1 MSLIGPSFSAK
12 TFIENLR
19 SPLGFLI
26 LVSVAMPIAMSGW
39 LALLNNFV
47 VEKANFTGSEIGW
60 LHTVREIP
68 GFLTF
73 TIVFILF
80 FVREQRLIIFSLM
93 TLGFSVALV
102 GHFPFF
108 SGLMITTLISS
119 IGFHYFEAA
128 QQTLQLQWLDK
139 KKAPQILGWLLASSS
154 LASLIT
160 FGFVAMM
167 YSYFE
172 PTYQQVYYICGMIT
186 VLLAMFAF
194 FFWPKFPTSK
204 QPKQRIVI
212 KKAYW
217 LYYVL
222 QFVCGARRQIF
233 SVFAAFMLVEKFGLE
248 VHQVS
253 WLLLLNFSINILFGP
268 FVGWL
273 IGRIGEKWTLITEY
287 SGLTLVFF
295 SYSLIYFLDFPAWV
309 AAALYIIDHL
319 FYAMMIAQ
327 KTYLQKIALSEDLAP
342 TTAVAFTIN
351 HIAAVFLPVVLGYV
365 WIISPPLVFIL
376 ATFLALSSLILSFA
390 IPENPSPGYET
401 IFSRKY
407 GI

>member
-1 MSLIGPSFSAK
+1 MLEFSSSYLK
-12 TFIENLR
+12 TIFKEYLR
-19 SPLGFLI
+19 TPVGFLI
-26 LVSVAMPIAMSGW
+26 LVSIAMPIAMSGW

-47 VEKANFTGSEIGW
+47 IERANFSGAEIGW

-68 GFLTF
+68 GFLTLS
-73 TIVFILF
+73 IVFVLPFI
-80 FVREQRLIIFSLM
+80 REQRLIILSLI
-93 TLGFSVALV
+93 TLGGAVAVV
-102 GHFPFF
+102 GYYPIFT
-108 SGLMITTLISS
+108 GLMITTLVSS

-128 QQTLQLQWLDK
+128 QQTLQLQWLNK
-139 KKAPQILGWLLASSS
+139 KKAPQILGWLLAASSG
-154 LASLIT
+154 ASLLT
-160 FGFVAMM
+160 FGTIAIIYSHFDFTYKQM
-167 YSYFE
+167 YIY
-172 PTYQQVYYICGMIT
+172 CGSIT
-186 VLLAMFAF
+186 IFLAVIAF
-194 FFWPKFPTSK
+194 IFWPKYPTQK
-204 QPKQRIVI
+204 QITKKVII

-222 QFVCGARRQIF
+222 QFICGARRQIF

-253 WLLLLNFSINILFGP
+253 WLLLLNFSVNLIFAP

-287 SGLTLVFF
+287 SGLSIVFF
-295 SYSLIYFLDFPAWV
+295 AYSLIYFLDWPAWV

-327 KTYLQKIALSEDLAP
+327 KTYLQKIALKEDLAS

-376 ATFLALSSLILSFA
+376 ATFLALSSLLISFA
-390 IPENPSPGYET
+390 VPENPFPGNET
-401 IFSRKY
+401 IFSKT
-407 GI
+407 

>member
-1 MSLIGPSFSAK
+1 MLEFSSSFLK
-12 TFIENLR
+12 TIFKEYLR
-19 SPLGFLI
+19 TPVGFLI
-26 LVSVAMPIAMSGW
+26 LVSIAMPIAMSGW

-47 VEKANFTGSEIGW
+47 IERANFSGAEIGW

-68 GFLTF
+68 GFLTLS
-73 TIVFILF
+73 IVFVLPFI
-80 FVREQRLIIFSLM
+80 REQRLIILSLI
-93 TLGFSVALV
+93 TLGGAVAMV
-102 GHFPFF
+102 GYYPIFT
-108 SGLMITTLISS
+108 GLMITTLVSS

-139 KKAPQILGWLLASSS
+139 KKAPQILGWLLAASSG
-154 LASLIT
+154 ASLLT
-160 FGFVAMM
+160 FGTIAIIYSHFDFTYKQM
-167 YSYFE
+167 YIY
-172 PTYQQVYYICGMIT
+172 CGSIT
-186 VLLAMFAF
+186 IFLAVIAF
-194 FFWPKFPTSK
+194 IFWPKYPTQK
-204 QPKQRIVI
+204 QITKKVII

-222 QFVCGARRQIF
+222 QFICGARRQIF

-253 WLLLLNFSINILFGP
+253 WLLLLNFSVNLIFAP

-287 SGLTLVFF
+287 SGLSIVFF
-295 SYSLIYFLDFPAWV
+295 AYSLIYFLDWPAWV

-327 KTYLQKIALSEDLAP
+327 KTYLQKIALKEDLAS

-376 ATFLALSSLILSFA
+376 ATFLALSSLLISFA
-390 IPENPSPGYET
+390 VPENPFPGNET
-401 IFSRKY
+401 IFSKT
-407 GI
+407 

>member
-1 MSLIGPSFSAK
+1 MLDFSSSFLK
-12 TFIENLR
+12 TIFKEYLR
-19 SPLGFLI
+19 TPVGFLI
-26 LVSVAMPIAMSGW
+26 LVSIAMPIAMSGW

-47 VEKANFTGSEIGW
+47 IEKANFSGAEIGW

-68 GFLTF
+68 GFLTLS
-73 TIVFILF
+73 IVFVLPFI
-80 FVREQRLIIFSLM
+80 REQRLIILSLI
-93 TLGFSVALV
+93 TLGGAVAMV
-102 GHFPFF
+102 GYYPIFT
-108 SGLMITTLISS
+108 GLMITTLVSS

-139 KKAPQILGWLLASSS
+139 KKAPQILGWLLAASSG
-154 LASLIT
+154 ASLLT
-160 FGFVAMM
+160 FGTIAIIYSHFDVTYKQM
-167 YSYFE
+167 YIY
-172 PTYQQVYYICGMIT
+172 CGSIT
-186 VLLAMFAF
+186 IFLAVIAF
-194 FFWPKFPTSK
+194 IFWPKYPTAK
-204 QPKQRIVI
+204 QLTKKVII

-222 QFVCGARRQIF
+222 QFICGARRQIF

-253 WLLLLNFSINILFGP
+253 WLLLLNFSINLLFAP

-287 SGLTLVFF
+287 SGLSIVFF
-295 SYSLIYFLDFPAWV
+295 AYSLIYFLDWPAWV

-327 KTYLQKIALSEDLAP
+327 KTYLQKIALKEDLAS

-376 ATFLALSSLILSFA
+376 ATFLALSSLLISFA
-390 IPENPSPGYET
+390 VPENPTPGNET
-401 IFSRKY
+401 IFSKT
-407 GI
+407 

>member
-1 MSLIGPSFSAK
+1 MLKFSSSYLK
-12 TFIENLR
+12 IIFREYLR
-19 SPLGFLI
+19 TPVGFLI
-26 LVSVAMPIAMSGW
+26 LVSIAMPIAMSGW

-47 VEKANFTGSEIGW
+47 VERANFSGSEIGW

-68 GFLTF
+68 GFLTLS
-73 TIVFILF
+73 IVFVLPFI
-80 FVREQRLIIFSLM
+80 REQRLIILSLI
-93 TLGFSVALV
+93 TLGGAVAMV
-102 GHFPFF
+102 GYYPIFT
-108 SGLMITTLISS
+108 GLMITTLVSS

-139 KKAPQILGWLLASSS
+139 KKAPQMLGWLLAASSG
-154 LASLIT
+154 ASLLT
-160 FGFVAMM
+160 FGAIAII
-167 YSYFE
+167 YSHFE
-172 PTYQQVYYICGMIT
+172 VTYKQLYIYCGSIT
-186 VLLAMFAF
+186 IFLAMIAF
-194 FFWPKFPTSK
+194 IFWPKYPTAK
-204 QPKQRIVI
+204 QTTKKVII

-222 QFVCGARRQIF
+222 QFICGARRQIF

-253 WLLLLNFSINILFGP
+253 WLLLLNFSINLIFAP

-287 SGLTLVFF
+287 SGLSIVFF
-295 SYSLIYFLDFPAWV
+295 AYSLIYFLDWPAWV

-327 KTYLQKIALSEDLAP
+327 KTYLQKIALKEDLAS

-376 ATFLALSSLILSFA
+376 ATSLALSSLLISFA
-390 IPENPSPGYET
+390 VPENPFPGNET
-401 IFSRKY
+401 IFCKT
-407 GI
+407 

>member
-1 MSLIGPSFSAK
+1 MLEYSSSYLK
-12 TFIENLR
+12 TIFKEYLR
-19 SPLGFLI
+19 TPVGFLI
-26 LVSVAMPIAMSGW
+26 LVSIAMPIAMSGW

-47 VEKANFTGSEIGW
+47 IERANFSGAEIGW

-68 GFLTF
+68 GFLTLS
-73 TIVFILF
+73 IVFVLPFI
-80 FVREQRLIIFSLM
+80 REQRLIILSLI
-93 TLGFSVALV
+93 TLGGAVAMV
-102 GHFPFF
+102 GYYPIFT
-108 SGLMITTLISS
+108 GLMITTLVSS

-139 KKAPQILGWLLASSS
+139 KKAPQILGWLLAASSGASLLTFGTIAIMYSHFDFTYKQMYIYCGSITIS
-154 LASLIT
+154 LAVI
-160 FGFVAMM
+160 
-167 YSYFE
+167 
-172 PTYQQVYYICGMIT
+172 
-186 VLLAMFAF
+186 AF
-194 FFWPKFPTSK
+194 IFWPKYPTQK
-204 QPKQRIVI
+204 QITKKVVI

-222 QFVCGARRQIF
+222 QFICGARRQIF

-248 VHQVS
+248 IHQVS
-253 WLLLLNFSINILFGP
+253 WLLLLNFSVNLIFAP

-287 SGLTLVFF
+287 SGLSIVFF
-295 SYSLIYFLDFPAWV
+295 AYSLIYFLDWPAWV

-327 KTYLQKIALSEDLAP
+327 KTYLQKIALKEDLAS

-376 ATFLALSSLILSFA
+376 ATFLALSSLLISFA
-390 IPENPSPGYET
+390 VPENPFPGNET
-401 IFSRKY
+401 IFSKT
-407 GI
+407 

>member
-12 TFIENLR
+12 TFRENLH

-160 FGFVAMM
+160 FGFVAVM

-186 VLLAMFAF
+186 VLLATFAF
-194 FFWPKFPTSK
+194 LFWPKFPTSK

-253 WLLLLNFSINILFGP
+253 WLLLLNFSISILFGP

-390 IPENPSPGYET
+390 IPKNPSPGYET

>member
-1 MSLIGPSFSAK
+1 MLDFSSSFLK
-12 TFIENLR
+12 TIFKEYLR
-19 SPLGFLI
+19 TPVGFLI
-26 LVSVAMPIAMSGW
+26 LVSIAMPIAMSGW

-47 VEKANFTGSEIGW
+47 IEKANFSGAEIGW

-68 GFLTF
+68 GFLTLS
-73 TIVFILF
+73 IVFVLPFI
-80 FVREQRLIIFSLM
+80 REQRLIILSLI
-93 TLGFSVALV
+93 TLGGAVAMV
-102 GHFPFF
+102 GYYPIFT
-108 SGLMITTLISS
+108 GLMITTLISS

-139 KKAPQILGWLLASSS
+139 KKAPQILGWLLAASSG
-154 LASLIT
+154 ASLLT
-160 FGFVAMM
+160 FGIIAIIYSHFDVTYKQM
-167 YSYFE
+167 YIY
-172 PTYQQVYYICGMIT
+172 CGSIT
-186 VLLAMFAF
+186 IFLAVIAF
-194 FFWPKFPTSK
+194 IFWPKYPTAK
-204 QPKQRIVI
+204 QLTKKVII

-222 QFVCGARRQIF
+222 QFICGARRQIF

-253 WLLLLNFSINILFGP
+253 WLLLLNFSINLIFAP

-287 SGLTLVFF
+287 SGLSIVFF
-295 SYSLIYFLDFPAWV
+295 AYSLIYFLDWPAWV

-327 KTYLQKIALSEDLAP
+327 KTYLQKIALKEDLAS

-376 ATFLALSSLILSFA
+376 ATFLALSSLLISFA
-390 IPENPSPGYET
+390 VPENPTPGNET
-401 IFSRKY
+401 IFSKT
-407 GI
+407 

>member
-1 MSLIGPSFSAK
+1 MLEFSSSFLK
-12 TFIENLR
+12 TIFKEYLR
-19 SPLGFLI
+19 TPVGFLI
-26 LVSVAMPIAMSGW
+26 LVSIAMPIAMSGW

-47 VEKANFTGSEIGW
+47 VERANFSGAEIGW

-68 GFLTF
+68 GFLTLS
-73 TIVFILF
+73 IVFVLPFI
-80 FVREQRLIIFSLM
+80 REQRLIILSLI
-93 TLGFSVALV
+93 TLGGAVAMV
-102 GHFPFF
+102 GYYPIFT
-108 SGLMITTLISS
+108 GLMITTLVSS

-139 KKAPQILGWLLASSS
+139 KKAPQILGWLLAASSG
-154 LASLIT
+154 ASLLT
-160 FGFVAMM
+160 FGTIAIIYSHFDFTYKQM
-167 YSYFE
+167 YIY
-172 PTYQQVYYICGMIT
+172 CGSIT
-186 VLLAMFAF
+186 IFLAVIAF
-194 FFWPKFPTSK
+194 IFWPKYPTQK
-204 QPKQRIVI
+204 QITKKVII

-222 QFVCGARRQIF
+222 QFICGARRQIF

-253 WLLLLNFSINILFGP
+253 WLLLLNFSVNLIFAP

-287 SGLTLVFF
+287 SGLSIVFF
-295 SYSLIYFLDFPAWV
+295 AYSLIYFLDWPAWV

-327 KTYLQKIALSEDLAP
+327 KTYLQKIALKEDLAS

-351 HIAAVFLPVVLGYV
+351 HIAAVFLPVILGYV

-376 ATFLALSSLILSFA
+376 ATFLALSSLLISFA
-390 IPENPSPGYET
+390 VPENPFPGNET
-401 IFSRKY
+401 IFSKT
-407 GI
+407 

>member
-1 MSLIGPSFSAK
+1 MLDFSSSFLK
-12 TFIENLR
+12 TIFKEYLR
-19 SPLGFLI
+19 TPVGFLI
-26 LVSVAMPIAMSGW
+26 LVSIAMPIAMSGW

-47 VEKANFTGSEIGW
+47 IEKANFSGAEIGW

-68 GFLTF
+68 GFLTLS
-73 TIVFILF
+73 IVFVLPFI
-80 FVREQRLIIFSLM
+80 REQRLIILSLI
-93 TLGFSVALV
+93 TLGGAVAMV
-102 GHFPFF
+102 GYYPIFT
-108 SGLMITTLISS
+108 GLMITTLVSS

-139 KKAPQILGWLLASSS
+139 KKAPQILGWLLAASSG
-154 LASLIT
+154 ASLLT
-160 FGFVAMM
+160 FGIIAIIYSHFDVTYKQM
-167 YSYFE
+167 YIY
-172 PTYQQVYYICGMIT
+172 CGSIT
-186 VLLAMFAF
+186 IFLAVIAF
-194 FFWPKFPTSK
+194 IFWPKYPTAK
-204 QPKQRIVI
+204 QLTKKVII

-222 QFVCGARRQIF
+222 QFICGARRQIF

-253 WLLLLNFSINILFGP
+253 WLLLLNFSINLIFAP

-287 SGLTLVFF
+287 SGLSIVFF
-295 SYSLIYFLDFPAWV
+295 AYSLIYFLDWPAWV

-327 KTYLQKIALSEDLAP
+327 KTYLQKIALKEDLAS

-376 ATFLALSSLILSFA
+376 ATFLALSSLLISFA
-390 IPENPSPGYET
+390 VPENPTPGNET
-401 IFSRKY
+401 IFSKT
-407 GI
+407 

>member
-1 MSLIGPSFSAK
+1 MLDFSSSFLK
-12 TFIENLR
+12 TIFKEYLR
-19 SPLGFLI
+19 TPVGFLI
-26 LVSVAMPIAMSGW
+26 LVSIAMPIAMSGW

-47 VEKANFTGSEIGW
+47 IERANFSGAEIGW

-68 GFLTF
+68 GFLTLS
-73 TIVFILF
+73 IVFVLPFI
-80 FVREQRLIIFSLM
+80 REQRLIILSLI
-93 TLGFSVALV
+93 TLGGAVAMV
-102 GHFPFF
+102 GYYPIFT
-108 SGLMITTLISS
+108 GLMITTLVSS

-139 KKAPQILGWLLASSS
+139 KKAPQILGWLLAASSG
-154 LASLIT
+154 ASLLT
-160 FGFVAMM
+160 FGTIAII
-167 YSYFE
+167 YSYFDV
-172 PTYQQVYYICGMIT
+172 TYKQMYIYCGSIT
-186 VLLAMFAF
+186 IFLAVIAF
-194 FFWPKFPTSK
+194 IFWPKYPTAK
-204 QPKQRIVI
+204 QLTKKVII

-222 QFVCGARRQIF
+222 QFICGARRQIF

-253 WLLLLNFSINILFGP
+253 WLLLLNFSINLLFAP

-287 SGLTLVFF
+287 SGLSIVFF
-295 SYSLIYFLDFPAWV
+295 AYSLIYFLDWPAWV

-327 KTYLQKIALSEDLAP
+327 KTYLQKIALKEDLAS

-376 ATFLALSSLILSFA
+376 ATFLALSSLLISFA
-390 IPENPSPGYET
+390 VPENPTPGNET
-401 IFSRKY
+401 IFSKT
-407 GI
+407 

>member
-1 MSLIGPSFSAK
+1 MLDFSSSFLK
-12 TFIENLR
+12 TIFKEYLR
-19 SPLGFLI
+19 TPVGFLI
-26 LVSVAMPIAMSGW
+26 LVSIAMPIAMSGW

-47 VEKANFTGSEIGW
+47 IERANFSGAEIGW

-68 GFLTF
+68 GFLTLS
-73 TIVFILF
+73 IVFVLPFI
-80 FVREQRLIIFSLM
+80 REQRLIILSLI
-93 TLGFSVALV
+93 TLGGAVAIV
-102 GHFPFF
+102 GYYPIFT
-108 SGLMITTLISS
+108 GLMITTLVSS

-139 KKAPQILGWLLASSS
+139 KKAPQILGWLLAASSG
-154 LASLIT
+154 ASLLT
-160 FGFVAMM
+160 FGTIAII
-167 YSYFE
+167 YSYFDV
-172 PTYQQVYYICGMIT
+172 TYKQMYIYCGSIT
-186 VLLAMFAF
+186 IFLAVIAF
-194 FFWPKFPTSK
+194 IFWPKFPTAK
-204 QPKQRIVI
+204 QIKKKVII

-222 QFVCGARRQIF
+222 QFICGARRQIF

-253 WLLLLNFSINILFGP
+253 WLLLLNFSINLIFAP

-287 SGLTLVFF
+287 SGLSIVFF
-295 SYSLIYFLDFPAWV
+295 AYSLIYLLDWPAWV

-327 KTYLQKIALSEDLAP
+327 KTYLQKIALKEDLAS

-351 HIAAVFLPVVLGYV
+351 HFAAVFLPVVLGYV

-376 ATFLALSSLILSFA
+376 ATSLALLSLLISFA
-390 IPENPSPGYET
+390 VPENPFPGNET
-401 IFSRKY
+401 IFSKT
-407 GI
+407 

>member
-1 MSLIGPSFSAK
+1 MLEYSSSYLK
-12 TFIENLR
+12 TIFKEYLR
-19 SPLGFLI
+19 TPVGFLI
-26 LVSVAMPIAMSGW
+26 LVSIAMPIAMSGW

-47 VEKANFTGSEIGW
+47 IERANFSGAEIGW

-68 GFLTF
+68 GFLTLS
-73 TIVFILF
+73 IVFVLPFI
-80 FVREQRLIIFSLM
+80 REQRLIILSLI
-93 TLGFSVALV
+93 TLGGAVAVV
-102 GHFPFF
+102 GYYPIFT
-108 SGLMITTLISS
+108 GLMITTLVSS

-128 QQTLQLQWLDK
+128 QQTLQLQWLNK
-139 KKAPQILGWLLASSS
+139 KKAPQILGWLLAASSG
-154 LASLIT
+154 ASLLT
-160 FGFVAMM
+160 FGTIAIM
-167 YSYFE
+167 YSHFDF
-172 PTYQQVYYICGMIT
+172 TYKQMYIYCGSIT
-186 VLLAMFAF
+186 IFLAIIAF
-194 FFWPKFPTSK
+194 IFWPKYPTQK
-204 QPKQRIVI
+204 QTTKKLII

-222 QFVCGARRQIF
+222 QFICGARRQIF

-253 WLLLLNFSINILFGP
+253 WLLLLNFSVNLIFAP

-287 SGLTLVFF
+287 SGLSIVFF
-295 SYSLIYFLDFPAWV
+295 AYSLIYFLDWPAWV

-327 KTYLQKIALSEDLAP
+327 KTYLQKIALKEDLAS

-351 HIAAVFLPVVLGYV
+351 HIAAVFLPVILGYV

-376 ATFLALSSLILSFA
+376 ATFLALSSLLISFA
-390 IPENPSPGYET
+390 VPENPFPGNET
-401 IFSRKY
+401 IFSKT
-407 GI
+407 

>member
-1 MSLIGPSFSAK
+1 MLDFRSSFLK
-12 TFIENLR
+12 TIFKEYLR
-19 SPLGFLI
+19 TPVGFLI
-26 LVSVAMPIAMSGW
+26 LVSIAMPIAMSGW

-47 VEKANFTGSEIGW
+47 IERANFSGAEIGW

-68 GFLTF
+68 GFLTLS
-73 TIVFILF
+73 IVFVLPFI
-80 FVREQRLIIFSLM
+80 REQRLIILSLI
-93 TLGFSVALV
+93 TLGGAVAMV
-102 GHFPFF
+102 GYYPIFT
-108 SGLMITTLISS
+108 GLMITTLVSS

-139 KKAPQILGWLLASSS
+139 KKAPQILGWLLAASSG
-154 LASLIT
+154 ASLLT
-160 FGFVAMM
+160 FGTIAIIYSHFDVTYKQM
-167 YSYFE
+167 YIY
-172 PTYQQVYYICGMIT
+172 CGSIT
-186 VLLAMFAF
+186 IFLAVIAF
-194 FFWPKFPTSK
+194 IFWPKYPTAK
-204 QPKQRIVI
+204 QLKKKVII

-222 QFVCGARRQIF
+222 QFICGARRQIF

-253 WLLLLNFSINILFGP
+253 WLLLLNFSVNLIFAP

-287 SGLTLVFF
+287 SGLSIVFF
-295 SYSLIYFLDFPAWV
+295 AYSLIYFLDWPAWV

-327 KTYLQKIALSEDLAP
+327 KTYLQKIALKEDLAS

-351 HIAAVFLPVVLGYV
+351 HIAAVFLPVILGYV

-376 ATFLALSSLILSFA
+376 ATFLALSSLLISFA
-390 IPENPSPGYET
+390 VPENPFPGNET
-401 IFSRKY
+401 IFSKT
-407 GI
+407 

>member
-1 MSLIGPSFSAK
+1 MLEYSFSYLK
-12 TFIENLR
+12 TIFKEYLR
-19 SPLGFLI
+19 TPVGFLI
-26 LVSVAMPIAMSGW
+26 LVSIAMPIGMSGW

-47 VEKANFTGSEIGW
+47 IERANFSGAEIGW

-68 GFLTF
+68 GFLTLS
-73 TIVFILF
+73 IVFVLPFI
-80 FVREQRLIIFSLM
+80 REQRLIILSLI
-93 TLGFSVALV
+93 TLGGAVAVV
-102 GHFPFF
+102 GYYPIFT
-108 SGLMITTLISS
+108 GLMITTLVSS

-128 QQTLQLQWLDK
+128 QQTLQLQWLNK
-139 KKAPQILGWLLASSS
+139 KKAPQILGWLLAASSG
-154 LASLIT
+154 ASLLT
-160 FGFVAMM
+160 FGTIAIM
-167 YSYFE
+167 YSHFDF
-172 PTYQQVYYICGMIT
+172 TYKQMYIYCGSIT
-186 VLLAMFAF
+186 IFLAIIAF
-194 FFWPKFPTSK
+194 IFWPKYPTQK
-204 QPKQRIVI
+204 QTTKKLII

-222 QFVCGARRQIF
+222 QFICGARRQIF

-253 WLLLLNFSINILFGP
+253 WLLLLNFSVNLIFAP

-287 SGLTLVFF
+287 SGLSIVFF
-295 SYSLIYFLDFPAWV
+295 AYSLIYFLDWPAWV

-327 KTYLQKIALSEDLAP
+327 KTYLQKIALKEDLAS

-351 HIAAVFLPVVLGYV
+351 HIAAVFLPVILGYV

-376 ATFLALSSLILSFA
+376 ATFLALSSLLISFA
-390 IPENPSPGYET
+390 VPENPFPGNET
-401 IFSRKY
+401 IFSKT
-407 GI
+407 

>member
-1 MSLIGPSFSAK
+1 MLEYSSSYLK
-12 TFIENLR
+12 TIFKEYLR
-19 SPLGFLI
+19 TPVGFLI
-26 LVSVAMPIAMSGW
+26 LMSIAMPIAMSGW

-47 VEKANFTGSEIGW
+47 IERANFSGAEIGW

-68 GFLTF
+68 GFLTLS
-73 TIVFILF
+73 IVFVLPFI
-80 FVREQRLIIFSLM
+80 REQRLIILSLI
-93 TLGFSVALV
+93 TLGGAVAVV
-102 GHFPFF
+102 GYYPIFT
-108 SGLMITTLISS
+108 GIMITTLVSS

-128 QQTLQLQWLDK
+128 QQTLQLQWLNK
-139 KKAPQILGWLLASSS
+139 KKAPQILGWLLAASSG
-154 LASLIT
+154 ASLLT
-160 FGFVAMM
+160 FGTIAIM
-167 YSYFE
+167 YSHFDF
-172 PTYQQVYYICGMIT
+172 TYKQMYIYCGSIT
-186 VLLAMFAF
+186 IFLAVIAF
-194 FFWPKFPTSK
+194 IFWPKYPTQK
-204 QPKQRIVI
+204 QTTKKVII

-222 QFVCGARRQIF
+222 QFICGARRQIF

-253 WLLLLNFSINILFGP
+253 WLLLLNFSVNLIFAP

-287 SGLTLVFF
+287 LGLSIVFF
-295 SYSLIYFLDFPAWV
+295 AYSLIYFLDWPAWV

-327 KTYLQKIALSEDLAP
+327 KTYLQKIALKEDLAS

-351 HIAAVFLPVVLGYV
+351 HIAAVFLPVILGYV

-376 ATFLALSSLILSFA
+376 ATFLALSSLLISFA
-390 IPENPSPGYET
+390 VPENPFPGNET
-401 IFSRKY
+401 IFSKT
-407 GI
+407 

>member
-1 MSLIGPSFSAK
+1 MLEYSSSYLK
-12 TFIENLR
+12 TIFKEYLR
-19 SPLGFLI
+19 TPVGFLI
-26 LVSVAMPIAMSGW
+26 LVSIAMPIAMSGW

-47 VEKANFTGSEIGW
+47 IERANFSGAEIGW

-68 GFLTF
+68 GFLTLS
-73 TIVFILF
+73 IVFVLPFI
-80 FVREQRLIIFSLM
+80 REQRLIILSLI
-93 TLGFSVALV
+93 TLGGAVAMV
-102 GHFPFF
+102 GYYPIFT
-108 SGLMITTLISS
+108 GLMITTLVSS

-139 KKAPQILGWLLASSS
+139 KKAPQILGWLLAASSG
-154 LASLIT
+154 ASLLT
-160 FGFVAMM
+160 FGTIAIM
-167 YSYFE
+167 YSHFDF
-172 PTYQQVYYICGMIT
+172 TYKQMYIYCGSIT
-186 VLLAMFAF
+186 IFLAIIAF
-194 FFWPKFPTSK
+194 IFWPKYPTQK
-204 QPKQRIVI
+204 QTTKKLII

-222 QFVCGARRQIF
+222 QFICGARRQIF

-253 WLLLLNFSINILFGP
+253 WLLLLNFSINLIFAP

-287 SGLTLVFF
+287 SGLSIVFF
-295 SYSLIYFLDFPAWV
+295 AYSLIYFLNWPAWV

-327 KTYLQKIALSEDLAP
+327 KTYLQKIALKEDLAS

-351 HIAAVFLPVVLGYV
+351 HIAAVFLPVILGYV

-376 ATFLALSSLILSFA
+376 ATFLALSSLLISFA
-390 IPENPSPGYET
+390 VPENPFPGNET
-401 IFSRKY
+401 IFSKT
-407 GI
+407 

>member
-1 MSLIGPSFSAK
+1 MLEYSSSYLK
-12 TFIENLR
+12 TIFKEYLR
-19 SPLGFLI
+19 TPVGFLI
-26 LVSVAMPIAMSGW
+26 LVSIAMPIAMSGW

-47 VEKANFTGSEIGW
+47 IERANFSGAEIGW

-68 GFLTF
+68 GFLTLS
-73 TIVFILF
+73 IVFVLPFI
-80 FVREQRLIIFSLM
+80 REQRLIILSLI
-93 TLGFSVALV
+93 TLGGAVAVV
-102 GHFPFF
+102 GYYPIFT
-108 SGLMITTLISS
+108 GIMITTLVSS

-128 QQTLQLQWLDK
+128 QQTLQLQWLNK
-139 KKAPQILGWLLASSS
+139 KKAPQILGWLLAASSG
-154 LASLIT
+154 ASLLT
-160 FGFVAMM
+160 FGTIAIM
-167 YSYFE
+167 YSHFDF
-172 PTYQQVYYICGMIT
+172 TYKQMYIYCGSIT
-186 VLLAMFAF
+186 IFLAVIAF
-194 FFWPKFPTSK
+194 IFWPKYPTQK
-204 QPKQRIVI
+204 QTTKKLII

-217 LYYVL
+217 LYYIL
-222 QFVCGARRQIF
+222 QFICGARRQIF

-253 WLLLLNFSINILFGP
+253 WLLLLNFSVNLIFAP

-287 SGLTLVFF
+287 SGLSVVFF
-295 SYSLIYFLDFPAWV
+295 AYSLIYFLDWPAWV

-327 KTYLQKIALSEDLAP
+327 KTYLQKIALKEDLAS

-376 ATFLALSSLILSFA
+376 ATFLALSSLLISFA
-390 IPENPSPGYET
+390 VPENPFPGNET
-401 IFSRKY
+401 IFSKT
-407 GI
+407 

>member
-1 MSLIGPSFSAK
+1 MLEYSSSYLK
-12 TFIENLR
+12 TIFKEYLR
-19 SPLGFLI
+19 TPVGFLI
-26 LVSVAMPIAMSGW
+26 LVSIAMPIAMSGW

-47 VEKANFTGSEIGW
+47 IERANFSGAEIGW

-68 GFLTF
+68 GFLTLS
-73 TIVFILF
+73 IVFVLPFI
-80 FVREQRLIIFSLM
+80 REQRLIILSLI
-93 TLGFSVALV
+93 TLGGAVAMV
-102 GHFPFF
+102 GYYPIFT
-108 SGLMITTLISS
+108 GLMITTLISS

-139 KKAPQILGWLLASSS
+139 KKAPQILGWLLAASSG
-154 LASLIT
+154 ASLLT
-160 FGFVAMM
+160 FGTIAIM
-167 YSYFE
+167 YSHFDF
-172 PTYQQVYYICGMIT
+172 TYKQMYIYCGSIT
-186 VLLAMFAF
+186 IFLAVIAF
-194 FFWPKFPTSK
+194 IFWPKYPTAK
-204 QPKQRIVI
+204 QLTKKVII

-222 QFVCGARRQIF
+222 QFICGARRQIF

-248 VHQVS
+248 IHQVS
-253 WLLLLNFSINILFGP
+253 WLLLLNFSVNLIFAP

-287 SGLTLVFF
+287 SGLSIVFF
-295 SYSLIYFLDFPAWV
+295 AYSLIYFLDWPAWV

-327 KTYLQKIALSEDLAP
+327 KTYLQKIALKEDLAS

-376 ATFLALSSLILSFA
+376 ATFLALSSLIISFA
-390 IPENPSPGYET
+390 VPENPFPGNET
-401 IFSRKY
+401 IFSKT
-407 GI
+407 

>member
-1 MSLIGPSFSAK
+1 MSLIGHSFSAK
-12 TFIENLR
+12 TYRENLR

-80 FVREQRLIIFSLM
+80 FVREQRLIIFSLI

-102 GHFPFF
+102 GHFPLF

-160 FGFVAMM
+160 FGFVAVM

-172 PTYQQVYYICGMIT
+172 PTYQQVYCICGMIT
-186 VLLAMFAF
+186 VLLATFAF
-194 FFWPKFPTSK
+194 LFWPKFPTSK

-212 KKAYW
+212 KKA
-217 LYYVL
+217 
-222 QFVCGARRQIF
+222 
-233 SVFAAFMLVEKFGLE
+233 
-248 VHQVS
+248 
-253 WLLLLNFSINILFGP
+253 
-268 FVGWL
+268 
-273 IGRIGEKWTLITEY
+273 
-287 SGLTLVFF
+287 
-295 SYSLIYFLDFPAWV
+295 
-309 AAALYIIDHL
+309 
-319 FYAMMIAQ
+319 
-327 KTYLQKIALSEDLAP
+327 
-342 TTAVAFTIN
+342 
-351 HIAAVFLPVVLGYV
+351 
-365 WIISPPLVFIL
+365 
-376 ATFLALSSLILSFA
+376 
-390 IPENPSPGYET
+390 
-401 IFSRKY
+401 
-407 GI
+407 

>member
-1 MSLIGPSFSAK
+1 MLEYSSSYLK
-12 TFIENLR
+12 TIFKEYLR
-19 SPLGFLI
+19 TPVGFLI
-26 LVSVAMPIAMSGW
+26 LVSIAMPIAMSGW

-47 VEKANFTGSEIGW
+47 IERANFSGAEIGW

-68 GFLTF
+68 GFLTLS
-73 TIVFILF
+73 IVFVLPFI
-80 FVREQRLIIFSLM
+80 REQRLIILSL
-93 TLGFSVALV
+93 VALGGAVAVV
-102 GHFPFF
+102 GYYPIFT
-108 SGLMITTLISS
+108 GLMITTLVSS

-139 KKAPQILGWLLASSS
+139 KKAPQILGWLLAASSG
-154 LASLIT
+154 ASLLT
-160 FGFVAMM
+160 FGTIAIM
-167 YSYFE
+167 YSHFDF
-172 PTYQQVYYICGMIT
+172 TYKQMYIYCGSIT
-186 VLLAMFAF
+186 IFLAVIAF
-194 FFWPKFPTSK
+194 IFWPKYPTQK
-204 QPKQRIVI
+204 QITKKLII

-222 QFVCGARRQIF
+222 QFICGARRQIF

-248 VHQVS
+248 IHQVS
-253 WLLLLNFSINILFGP
+253 WLLLLNFSVNLIFAP

-287 SGLTLVFF
+287 SGLSIVFF
-295 SYSLIYFLDFPAWV
+295 AYSLIYFLDWPAWV

-327 KTYLQKIALSEDLAP
+327 KTYLQKIALKEDLAS

-376 ATFLALSSLILSFA
+376 ATFLALSSLIISFA
-390 IPENPSPGYET
+390 VPENPTPGNET
-401 IFSRKY
+401 IFSKT
-407 GI
+407 

>member
-1 MSLIGPSFSAK
+1 MLEYSSSYLK
-12 TFIENLR
+12 TIFKEYLR
-19 SPLGFLI
+19 TPVGFLI
-26 LVSVAMPIAMSGW
+26 LVSIAMPIAMSGW

-47 VEKANFTGSEIGW
+47 IERANFSGAEIGW

-68 GFLTF
+68 GFLTLS
-73 TIVFILF
+73 IVFVLPFI
-80 FVREQRLIIFSLM
+80 REQRLIILSLI
-93 TLGFSVALV
+93 TLGGAVAVV
-102 GHFPFF
+102 GYYPIFT
-108 SGLMITTLISS
+108 GLMITTLVSS

-139 KKAPQILGWLLASSS
+139 KKAPQILGWLLAASSG
-154 LASLIT
+154 ASLLT
-160 FGFVAMM
+160 FGTIAIM
-167 YSYFE
+167 YSHFDF
-172 PTYQQVYYICGMIT
+172 TYKQMYIYCGSIT
-186 VLLAMFAF
+186 IFLAVIAF
-194 FFWPKFPTSK
+194 IFWPKYPTQK
-204 QPKQRIVI
+204 QITKKLII

-222 QFVCGARRQIF
+222 QFICGARRQIF

-248 VHQVS
+248 IHQVS
-253 WLLLLNFSINILFGP
+253 WLLLLNFSVNLIFAP

-287 SGLTLVFF
+287 SGLSIVFF
-295 SYSLIYFLDFPAWV
+295 AYSLIYFLDWPAWV

-327 KTYLQKIALSEDLAP
+327 KTYLQKIALKEDLAS

-351 HIAAVFLPVVLGYV
+351 HIAAVFLPVILGYV

-376 ATFLALSSLILSFA
+376 ATFLALSSLLISFA
-390 IPENPSPGYET
+390 VPENPFPGNET
-401 IFSRKY
+401 IFSKT
-407 GI
+407 